1 VPVARKTVVAVVAV
15 LAALG
20 VTTVGFATSAAA
32 RPAPRPTSNTITG
45 NDVSWPQCGKPL
57 PTGQAFGIVGV
68 NNGLANNTNPCL
80 ASQLGWAAKSTG
92 ATAQPKSAVYVNTGN
107 PSGVAGIAWWPTSNT
122 FAHNATDHTD
132 TNDTTGAVTDVVTVP
147 VPAAYGACSTDAAAD
162 AACSYVYGY
171 AKAYDD
177 VHYRGVPSPSA
188 FRWWL
193 DVETTNSWETTTR
206 PNVADLEGVVDAFTS
221 QGVTVG
227 IYSTPYQWGVITGTN
242 VTSTSPLAGLPNWTA
257 GAASLKDAPNHCA
270 TGAFTPNSTVS
281 IVQYVSKNLDYDYSC
296 R

>member
-1 VPVARKTVVAVVAV
+1 MSVVRKVLVAVFALASVTAAV
-15 LAALG
+15 S
-20 VTTVGFATSAAA
+20 TSAVA
-32 RPAPRPTSNTITG
+32 RPAPRPATSTITG
-45 NDVSWPQCGKPL
+45 NDISWPQCGRPL

-80 ASQLGWAAKSTG
+80 ADQLAWAAKSTG
-92 ATAQPKSAVYVNTGN
+92 GTAQPRSAVYVNTGN

-122 FAHNATDHTD
+122 FAHKADHTD
-132 TNDTTGAVTDVVTVP
+132 TSATSGTGVSDIVTVP
-147 VPAAYGACSTDAAAD
+147 VPASYGACSTGAAAD

-177 VHYRGVPSPSA
+177 VRYRGVAAPAA

-206 PNVADLEGVVDAFTS
+206 PNAADLEGMVDAFAG
-221 QGVTVG
+221 QGLSVG
-227 IYSTPYQWGVITGTN
+227 IYSTPYQWHVITGPTLTT
-242 VTSTSPLAGLPNWTA
+242 TSSLAGLPNWTA

-281 IVQYVSKNLDYDYSC
+281 MVQYISNNLDYDYSC
-296 R
+296 H